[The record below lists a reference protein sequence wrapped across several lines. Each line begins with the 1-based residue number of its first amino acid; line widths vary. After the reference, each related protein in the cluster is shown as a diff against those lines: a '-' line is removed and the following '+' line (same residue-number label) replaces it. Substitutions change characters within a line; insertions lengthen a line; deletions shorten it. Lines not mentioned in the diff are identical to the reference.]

1 MDDVQRRLAPDIT
14 RLRNTFE
21 AGVTRPLEWRRDQL
35 SALEAMCRARAR
47 EIADALAADLHKPD
61 IEALSHESAYVARH
75 ARHAN
80 RNLRAWARRRRMPV
94 DLFNLPGRA
103 WLVPEPRGPVL
114 ILAPWNYPWM
124 LALAPLIGALAAGNT
139 ALIKP
144 SELAPAT
151 SALLAELV
159 ASYLDR
165 DAVRVIEG
173 DAETAQ
179 ALLSEAWGLVFF
191 TGSSRVGRKVAEA
204 AGRTLSP
211 VVLELGGKNPTI
223 VASDADIEVAARRIA
238 WGKLLNAGQTCV
250 APDHLL
256 IERGLVKPFVKAYGA
271 SIRRMLRKN
280 PQASPDY
287 GRIVTR
293 RHFDRLAAMLEQGR
307 VAHGG
312 RRDGGDLYIEPTALT
327 HLPEGAA
334 ALSEEVFGPILPIVE
349 IDGIDDAIARINS
362 GPKPLAVYL
371 FTSDRRAQRRVI
383 EETSSGSVVLNDVVI
398 HLASPDLP
406 FGGVGASG
414 LGTYHGRAGF
424 DTFSHLKPVLKKT
437 TRLDPSLR
445 YPPYS
450 SRKRR
455 WLGRIL

>member
-1 MDDVQRRLAPDIT
+1 MDDIRRRLVPDLA
-14 RLRNTFE
+14 RLTQAFA
-21 AGVTRPLEWRRDQL
+21 AGVTRPLAWRRDQL
-35 SALEAMCRARAR
+35 ARLEALCRERETEIARALQ
-47 EIADALAADLHKPD
+47 EDLHKPD
-61 IEALSHESAYVARH
+61 IEALTHESAYVAWH
-75 ARHAN
+75 ARHAR
-80 RNLRAWARRRRMPV
+80 RNLRAWARARRMPV
-94 DLFNLPGRA
+94 DRFNLPGRA
-103 WLVPEPRGPVL
+103 WIQPEPRGPVL
-114 ILAPWNYPWM
+114 ILAPWNYPWH
-124 LALAPLIGALAAGNT
+124 LALTPLIGALAAGNT

-159 ASYLDR
+159 PTYLDR

-173 DAETAQ
+173 DATVAQ
-179 ALLSEAWGLVFF
+179 ALLSEPWGLVFF

-271 SIRRMLRKN
+271 SVRRMLRKN
-280 PQASPDY
+280 PQTSPDY
-287 GRIVTR
+287 ARIVTR
-293 RHFDRLAAMLEQGR
+293 AQFDRLAAMLEEGR

-312 RRDGGDLYIEPTALT
+312 RQDAGDLYIEPTALT

-349 IDGIDDAIARINS
+349 IDGIDDAIARINA
-362 GPKPLAVYL
+362 GEKPLAVYL
-371 FTSDRRAQRRVI
+371 FTSDRRAQKRVI

-398 HLASPDLP
+398 HLSSADLP

-414 LGTYHGRAGF
+414 IGAYHGRAGF